1 MTELAMIF
9 FGGVLGSSHCVG
21 MCGGF
26 ALSIGAGTTS
36 LRANVRRQ
44 LIYSLGRI
52 FTYSAAGAAAGYGGM
67 RLAHAL
73 PSLVHAQAVLAIA
86 AGVALVVQGAKS
98 AGWLRLGRPRSTH
111 GPCFS
116 QTFFASF
123 LKGPGLGNVFLA
135 GVFTG
140 FLPCGLVYAFLA
152 LATSTS
158 DIWQGLVRMMLF
170 GSGTVP
176 LMVLTGCGGSLLGL
190 TARRKALRVAAL
202 CVVATGAISIL
213 RGCGFLDWP
222 GVDVIGCP
230 MCR

>member
-9 FGGVLGSSHCVG
+9 VGGVLGSSHCVG

-26 ALSIGAGTTS
+26 ALSIGVGATS

-52 FTYSAAGAAAGYGGM
+52 FTYSVAGAAAGYGGM
-67 RLAHAL
+67 RLAHVL
-73 PSLVHAQAVLAIA
+73 PNLVHAQAVLAIA

-98 AGWLRLGRPRSTH
+98 AGWLRFGHPRFVH
-111 GPCFS
+111 GPCLA
-116 QTFFASF
+116 QNFFASF
-123 LKGPGLGNVFLA
+123 LKGPGASNVFLA

-158 DIWQGLVRMMLF
+158 DLWQGLVRMMLF
-170 GSGTVP
+170 GCGTIP

-190 TARRKALRVAAL
+190 SARRKALRMAAI

-222 GVDVIGCP
+222 GLESGGCP
-230 MCR
+230 LCH